1 MLWAMLREVGVEWS
15 GIELVAMVDGL
26 PVTLVDGS
34 ASETV
39 SKVEDGVALSCVC
52 AGFAD
57 SAVEDVDS

>member
-39 SKVEDGVALSCVC
+39 SKVEDGVTLSCVC
-52 AGFAD
+52 AVFAD